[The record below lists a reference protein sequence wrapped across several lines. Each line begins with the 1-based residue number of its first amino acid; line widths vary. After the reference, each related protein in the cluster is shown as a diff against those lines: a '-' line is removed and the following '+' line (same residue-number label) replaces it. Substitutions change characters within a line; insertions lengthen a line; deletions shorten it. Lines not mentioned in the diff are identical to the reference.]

1 MEAWK
6 SSMFWKGHEY
16 FRKAGEM
23 DASQKM
29 VRNEAA
35 ERNWRYSNEII
46 NIIAYLESSYIE

>member
-1 MEAWK
+1 
-6 SSMFWKGHEY
+6 MFWKGHEY